1 MLWGAYAYGVVPS
14 GALLVSL
21 LLSGSELCQGIAK
34 AVLQLRIKMGKFE
47 VPLVGFA
54 SVFCIMLVLVC
65 FANVQHEKDYG
76 RKQKDMFTRGIMS
89 YDQHQRNLFLKERN
103 LWLSV
108 LGLAIWVCAWRLMV
122 MKRNGM
128 LLNSKE
134 AKNKTGPPSIVKRIM
149 WILIAVIC
157 VAMADVPL
165 CRLNY
170 NYQLHA
176 NVTPEK
182 ETLLQQ
188 AAGCERAK
196 LEDATGQCKDLCQA
210 TERLSQARLDTIMW
224 ARDWHVLGRYAAQVF
239 DNVRGM
245 KQGQDR
251 ISKLFSDRSCVEVLK
266 AVDKS
271 NPSVNGICMIA
282 ACVSL
287 LGALMAASRAFDCG
301 AGELVKSLI
310 DKTKQQGKKKQ

>member
-1 MLWGAYAYGVVPS
+1 MLWSVYAYGVVPC

-21 LLSGSELCQGIAK
+21 LLTGSELCQGIAK

-54 SVFCIMLVLVC
+54 SVFCIMLVMVC

-76 RKQKDMFTRGIMS
+76 RKQKDMFSRGIMS

-108 LGLAIWVCAWRLMV
+108 LGLAIWLCAWRLMV

-128 LLNSKE
+128 LLNSNE
-134 AKNKTGPPSIVKRIM
+134 AKNKSGAPSIVKRIL
-149 WILIAVIC
+149 WIIVAVIC
-157 VAMADVPL
+157 VLMADIPL

-188 AAGCERAK
+188 SAGCERAK

-210 TERLSQARLDTIMW
+210 AEKLSQARLDTIMW
-224 ARDWHVLGRYAAQVF
+224 ARNWHVLGRFAAEVF
-239 DNVRGM
+239 DNFRGM

-251 ISKLFSDRSCVEVLK
+251 IGKLFSERSCVDVLK
-266 AVDKS
+266 GVDKS
-271 NPSVNGICMIA
+271 NATVNGICMVA

-301 AGELVKSLI
+301 AGELLALI
-310 DKTKQQGKKKQ
+310 DKKKQAKKKQ